1 MLLGTRLECIE
12 SSPRVSEAW
21 WGFARSLPKE
31 IGSFQDDAREFTKRR
46 PRLIGR
52 FMMDFSE
59 LSINVLLLRW
69 SKANQELSLELSP
82 RRDSVISLV
91 QIIPLDRVSF
101 KLNGGDLYLGFL
113 WRMAGGEEEAAA
125 GGHGKDS
132 DGRQEEEAAA
142 GGRVEDSDCRREEA
156 VGASTF
162 GAATAAEV
170 GDSGREAREE
180 GSAGG

>member
-12 SSPRVSEAW
+12 SSPRVSEA
-21 WGFARSLPKE
+21 GGSPEAYRRRSGASKMMQGSSPKE
-31 IGSFQDDAREFTKRR
+31 DQDSSEDCW
-46 PRLIGR
+46 G
-52 FMMDFSE
+52 MMDFSE

-82 RRDSVISLV
+82 RRDSVITREIQS
-91 QIIPLDRVSF
+91 I
-101 KLNGGDLYLGFL
+101 G
-113 WRMAGGEEEAAA
+113 WMAGGEEEAAA

-142 GGRVEDSDCRREEA
+142 GGRGEDSDCRREEA
-156 VGASTF
+156 VGASAF